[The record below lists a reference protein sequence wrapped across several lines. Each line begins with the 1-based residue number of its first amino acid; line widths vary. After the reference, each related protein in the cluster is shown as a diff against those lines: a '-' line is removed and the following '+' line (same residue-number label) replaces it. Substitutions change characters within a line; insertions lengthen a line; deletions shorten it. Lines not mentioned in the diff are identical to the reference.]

1 MIRELLSTDQ
11 AVWHVGTDSEQ
22 GQILC
27 MRPGLLQ
34 HQHQK
39 PHFASNLGSNR
50 PALGP
55 EWSRQ
60 CVNVHPVCQSCAA
73 KLQFEILFQVE
84 QTRAS
89 IRFCHSTARTVQ
101 RWRSLACFRVAAIAM
116 RCFPVAGSRARLF
129 FPCEHLRHKTPS
141 WNSIVACHV
150 VEISNRH

>member
-55 EWSRQ
+55 ECSRQ

-73 KLQFEILFQVE
+73 KLQFEHCSRLNRLELPFVF
-84 QTRAS
+84 A
-89 IRFCHSTARTVQ
+89 TAPLAPSNDGA
-101 RWRSLACFRVAAIAM
+101 RSLAFESRQQPCAA
-116 RCFPVAGSRARLF
+116 FPLQAAALVSF
-129 FPCEHLRHKTPS
+129 FHVNICDTKHLHGT
-141 WNSIVACHV
+141 VLLHV
-150 VEISNRH
+150 MW

>member
-55 EWSRQ
+55 ERSGQ
-60 CVNVHPVCQSCAA
+60 CQCSSCVPELRSQVAVRD
-73 KLQFEILFQVE
+73 LFKVE

-129 FPCEHLRHKTPS
+129 FSCEHLRHKTPS

-150 VEISNRH
+150 VEIGNRH